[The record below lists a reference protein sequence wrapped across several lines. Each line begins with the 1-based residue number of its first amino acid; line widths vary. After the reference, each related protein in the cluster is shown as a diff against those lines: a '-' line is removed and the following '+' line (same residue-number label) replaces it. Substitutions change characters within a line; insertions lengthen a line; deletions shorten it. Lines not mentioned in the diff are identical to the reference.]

1 VKCETPLVG
10 TEIQLTTTTNN
21 YLQIS
26 GVEVFG
32 WSGESKSSSTSTT
45 KSTGSVST
53 TPANT
58 KLSLKGAS

>member
-1 VKCETPLVG
+1 VKCKTPLVG

-32 WSGESKSSSTSTT
+32 WSGASESETT
-45 KSTGSVST
+45 VDTKAV
-53 TPANT
+53 PPNT
-58 KLSLKGAS
+58 KLEIKQCV